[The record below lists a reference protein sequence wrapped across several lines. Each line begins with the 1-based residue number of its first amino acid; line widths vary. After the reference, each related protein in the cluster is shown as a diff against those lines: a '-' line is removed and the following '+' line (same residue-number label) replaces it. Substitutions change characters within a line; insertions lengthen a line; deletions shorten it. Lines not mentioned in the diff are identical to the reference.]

1 MRNKIIMKL
10 HDIEKEHD
18 VKILYA
24 VESGSRAWGFE
35 STDSDYDVR
44 FIYAHPKNWYI
55 SIEDKRDV
63 IEYPVEGL
71 LDFSGW
77 DIKKA
82 LKLYRKSNPP
92 LYEWLISPIVYLEI
106 GDFTQ
111 KLRNLIPRFYSSI
124 SSIHH
129 YLHMA
134 QGNNRQYLKGEIVRI
149 KKYFYVLRPIFACIW
164 IEQFKSQPPM
174 EFMKMLNTLK
184 LDNKLKAE
192 VENLYKRK
200 KAGEELDKEKRI
212 SIISDFLDEK
222 ILYFES
228 YVKEIKLEHQLKAD
242 PFVLDTLLLDTLS

>member
-1 MRNKIIMKL
+1 MRNKIVKKL
-10 HDIEKEHD
+10 HDIEKEHNI
-18 VKILYA
+18 KILYA

-44 FIYAHPKNWYI
+44 FIYTHPKNWYV

-63 IEYPVEGL
+63 IEYPIENR

-111 KLRNLIPRFYSSI
+111 KLKNLIPRFYSPI
-124 SSIHH
+124 SSIYH

-134 QGNNRQYLKGEIVRI
+134 QGNNRQYLKGEIVRV

-164 IEQFKSQPPM
+164 IEQFKNQPPM
-174 EFMKMLNTLK
+174 EFMKMLNRLK
-184 LDNKLKAE
+184 LDNKLKIE

-200 KAGEELDKEKRI
+200 KMREELDKEKRI
-212 SIISDFLDEK
+212 NIINDFLDEK
-222 ILYFES
+222 IQYFER
-228 YVKEIKLEHQLKAD
+228 YVKEIRLEQQLNTD
-242 PFVLDTLLLDTLS
+242 SIILDTLLLENLI

>member
-44 FIYAHPKNWYI
+44 FIYAHSKNWYI

-63 IEYPVEGL
+63 IEYPTEDL

-92 LYEWLISPIVYLEI
+92 LYEWLISPIIYLEI

-111 KLRNLIPRFYSSI
+111 KLKNLIPRFYSPI
-124 SSIHH
+124 SSIYH

-134 QGNNRQYLKGEIVRI
+134 QGNNRQYL
-149 KKYFYVLRPIFACIW
+149 
-164 IEQFKSQPPM
+164 
-174 EFMKMLNTLK
+174 
-184 LDNKLKAE
+184 
-192 VENLYKRK
+192 
-200 KAGEELDKEKRI
+200 
-212 SIISDFLDEK
+212 
-222 ILYFES
+222 
-228 YVKEIKLEHQLKAD
+228 
-242 PFVLDTLLLDTLS
+242 

>member
-35 STDSDYDVR
+35 SADSDYDIR
-44 FIYAHPKNWYI
+44 FIYVHPKNWYI

-63 IEYPVEGL
+63 IEYPVENL

-77 DIKKA
+77 DINKA

-106 GDFTQ
+106 GDFAQ
-111 KLRNLIPRFYSSI
+111 KLKNLIPQFYSPI
-124 SSIHH
+124 SSIYH

-134 QGNNRQYLKGEIVRI
+134 QGNNRQYLRGEIVRV
-149 KKYFYVLRPIFACIW
+149 KKYFYVLRPIFACMW
-164 IEQFKSQPPM
+164 LEKYKSQPPM
-174 EFMKMLNTLK
+174 EFVKMLNRLK

-192 VENLYKRK
+192 VEDLYKRK
-200 KAGEELDKEKRI
+200 KAGEELDKGKRI
-212 SIISDFLDEK
+212 NIINNFLDEK
-222 ILYFES
+222 IQYFER
-228 YVKEIKLEHQLKAD
+228 YVKEIKLEQQLNAD
-242 PFVLDTLLLDTLS
+242 PFIIDTLLLEVFI